1 MTTKWDDT
9 KIEQLFKQLREEDE
23 IQTPSFHEVLN
34 VPRASRWQYMPPVLR
49 YSAAVALVLF
59 LVASAP
65 LSLGF
70 ARPPAAL
77 PLEPTASLYNWQ
89 SPTNFLLD
97 VPDDQ
102 LVTTLPKLET
112 GATIQTHESN
122 W

>member
-9 KIEQLFKQLREEDE
+9 KIEHLFRRLREEDE
-23 IQTPSFHEVLN
+23 PQAPSFHEVLN
-34 VPRASRWQYMPPVLR
+34 APRASRWQYMLPVFR
-49 YSAAVALVLF
+49 YSAAVALVLL

-65 LSLGF
+65 LLLDF
-70 ARPPAAL
+70 ARPPAA
-77 PLEPTASLYNWQ
+77 PTPEPTASLYDWQ

-112 GATIQTHESN
+112 GATIWTGEST

>member
-1 MTTKWDDT
+1 MTTKWDDA
-9 KIEQLFKQLREEDE
+9 KIEQLFRQLREEDE
-23 IQTPSFHEVLN
+23 SQAPSFHEVLN
-34 VPRASRWQYMPPVLR
+34 APRASRWQYMLPVFR
-49 YSAAVALVLF
+49 YSAAVALVLL

-65 LSLGF
+65 LLLEF

-77 PLEPTASLYNWQ
+77 PLEPTASLYDWQ

-97 VPDDQ
+97 VTEDQ

-112 GATIQTHESN
+112 GAGIWTGEST

>member
-9 KIEQLFKQLREEDE
+9 KIEHLFKQLREEDE
-23 IQTPSFHEVLN
+23 LQAPSFHEVLN
-34 VPRASRWQYMPPVLR
+34 APRAPRWQYMLPVFR
-49 YSAAVALVLF
+49 YSAAAALVLL

-65 LSLGF
+65 LLLEF

-77 PLEPTASLYNWQ
+77 PLDSTASLYDWQ

-97 VPDDQ
+97 VPNDE

-112 GATIQTHESN
+112 GATIWSGEST

>member
-1 MTTKWDDT
+1 MTTKWDDA
-9 KIEQLFKQLREEDE
+9 KIEQLFRQLREEDE
-23 IQTPSFHEVLN
+23 SQAPSFHEVLN
-34 VPRASRWQYMPPVLR
+34 APRASRWQYMLPVFR
-49 YSAAVALVLF
+49 YSAAVALVLL

-65 LSLGF
+65 LLLEF

-77 PLEPTASLYNWQ
+77 PLEPTASLYDWQ

-97 VPDDQ
+97 VTEDQ

-112 GATIQTHESN
+112 GANIWTGEST

>member
-9 KIEQLFKQLREEDE
+9 EIEQLFKQLREEDE

-34 VPRASRWQYMPPVLR
+34 APRASRWQYMLPVFR
-49 YSAAVALVLF
+49 YSAAVALVLL

-65 LSLGF
+65 LLLEF
-70 ARPPAAL
+70 TRPPAAL
-77 PLEPTASLYNWQ
+77 PLEATAALYDWQ
-89 SPTNFLLD
+89 SPTTFLLD

-102 LVTTLPKLET
+102 LVTTLPKLVT
-112 GATIQTHESN
+112 GATVWIGEST